1 MCQLIS
7 YFPESLSGSACL
19 NQRQSA
25 SNKLLTHCWRSHQM
39 RCSTF
44 VGAVVMEILGL
55 QVMKLARNELILIEI
70 PTINYPLTWPHCS
83 NASSKEK

>member
-1 MCQLIS
+1 
-7 YFPESLSGSACL
+7 
-19 NQRQSA
+19 
-25 SNKLLTHCWRSHQM
+25 M

-70 PTINYPLTWPHCS
+70 PTINYPLTWRHCS